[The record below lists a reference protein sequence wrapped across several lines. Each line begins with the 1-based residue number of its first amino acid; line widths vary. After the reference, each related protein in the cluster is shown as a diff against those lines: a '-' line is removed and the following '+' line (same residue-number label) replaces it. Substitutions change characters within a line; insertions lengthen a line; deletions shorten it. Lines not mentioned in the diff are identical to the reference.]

1 MPDRLPVVTE
11 DRQRPF
17 DESEFA
23 QRLARVQAGMAEHE
37 LDALLVTDPSNVYY
51 LTGYQTFGN
60 AQQFLVV
67 PRADAPVFVLRE
79 LESPLVRYTTWLSD
93 VISFADSEP
102 LLEALK
108 RGCRIR
114 APFRTVGMDYQS
126 ASLPVSLHQAIIA
139 EFPQWRVSDGKG
151 IIERCRSVK
160 SSAEHALCREA
171 ARLTDLGMAAAIEAS
186 VAGANENTVAAA
198 AGEAM
203 ISAGSEWFAND
214 PIVTAGRRSAI
225 PHTTFC
231 RHPLVQGDPVI
242 LEMSASFFRY
252 FGPLMRSVAVGTVSE
267 QVQEFHT
274 TCERALGA
282 ALDALRPG
290 VTSHDVH
297 TAAQRVIDERG
308 HTDYFRKRLGYSV
321 GIGMSSWNEG
331 RIFDLKAG
339 DPRRI
344 EPGMVF
350 HMPPALRL
358 PGGFGVGVSETA
370 IVTET
375 GCESLSKLSRAL
387 TVRA

>member
-1 MPDRLPVVTE
+1 VPDTFPIVTA

-17 DESEFA
+17 DEAEFA
-23 QRLARVQAGMAEHE
+23 RRLERVQTAMTAHD

-67 PRADAPVFVLRE
+67 PRTGTPVFVLRE

-102 LLEALK
+102 LLDALK
-108 RGCRIR
+108 RACRAR
-114 APFRTVGMDYQS
+114 DAFRRVGLDY
-126 ASLPVSLHQAIIA
+126 ASMPVSLYQAIVA
-139 EFPQWRVSDGKG
+139 EFTQWSVVDGQG
-151 IIERCRSVK
+151 ILDRCRAVK
-160 SSAEHALCREA
+160 SPAEHALCREA
-171 ARLTDLGMAAAIEAS
+171 ARLTDIGMAAAIEAS
-186 VAGANENTVAAA
+186 VAGADENTVAAA

-203 ISAGSEWFAND
+203 VSAGSEWFAND

-231 RHPLVQGDPVI
+231 RHPLANGDPVI
-242 LEMSASFFRY
+242 LEMSASYFRY
-252 FGPLMRSVAVGTVSE
+252 FGPLMRSVAVGHAPE

-274 TCERALGA
+274 TCELALAA
-282 ALDALRPG
+282 ALDTLRPG
-290 VTSHDVH
+290 VTSDHVH
-297 TAAQRVIDERG
+297 MAAQRVIDERG
-308 HTDYFRKRLGYSV
+308 HTGYFRKRLGYSV

-339 DPRRI
+339 DRRPI
-344 EPGMVF
+344 EAGMVF

-370 IVTET
+370 IVTEA
-375 GCESLSKLSRAL
+375 GCEPLSKLPRTL
-387 TVRA
+387 TVRG